1 MAEKRKANTTNL
13 LGEAV
18 RKQKK
23 KNELQKRRNEEATR
37 LALEAKRIR
46 DKREREERDM
56 AEAQRNLNT
65 RGSMIQV
72 MRLRALQEREREQR
86 RVEAMYQRMLGQV
99 MRRAT
104 FTPTDFKQLGKIAK
118 ARSDNK
124 IVEVE
129 RLIKEWTAMVKKRA
143 CRLKKKNMQ
152 NIATGLNIDTSNRK
166 KKRAQICQEIKN
178 KI

>member
-1 MAEKRKANTTNL
+1 MVEKRKANVID
-13 LGEAV
+13 EVV
-18 RKQKK
+18 RKKK
-23 KNELQKRRNEEATR
+23 KRDELQARRNAEAAR

-46 DKREREERDM
+46 NKRGREERDM
-56 AEAQRNLNT
+56 AQALRNLNT
-65 RGSMIQV
+65 RGSMIEV

-86 RVEAMYQRMLGQV
+86 RVEGMYQRMLGQV
-99 MRRAT
+99 MRRAS

-118 ARSDNK
+118 ARSDRK
-124 IVEVE
+124 TAEVE
-129 RLIKEWTAMVKKRA
+129 RLIQEWTAMVKTRV

-152 NIATGLNIDTSNRK
+152 NIATGLNINTSDRK

>member
-1 MAEKRKANTTNL
+1 MVEKRKANVID
-13 LGEAV
+13 EVV
-18 RKQKK
+18 RKKK
-23 KNELQKRRNEEATR
+23 KRDELQARRNAEAAR

-46 DKREREERDM
+46 NKRGREERDM
-56 AEAQRNLNT
+56 ARALRNLNT
-65 RGSMIQV
+65 RGSMIEV

-86 RVEAMYQRMLGQV
+86 RVEGMYQRMLGQV
-99 MRRAT
+99 MRRAS

-118 ARSDNK
+118 ARSDRK
-124 IVEVE
+124 IAEVE
-129 RLIKEWTAMVKKRA
+129 RLIQEWTAMVKTRA

-152 NIATGLNIDTSNRK
+152 NIATGLNINTSDRK

>member
-1 MAEKRKANTTNL
+1 MVEKRKANVVD
-13 LGEAV
+13 EVV
-18 RKQKK
+18 RKKK
-23 KNELQKRRNEEATR
+23 KRDELQERRNAEAAR

-46 DKREREERDM
+46 NKRGREERDM
-56 AEAQRNLNT
+56 AQALRNLNT
-65 RGSMIQV
+65 RGSMIEV

-86 RVEAMYQRMLGQV
+86 RVEGMYQRMLGQV
-99 MRRAT
+99 MRRAS

-118 ARSDNK
+118 ARSDRK
-124 IVEVE
+124 TAEVE
-129 RLIKEWTAMVKKRA
+129 RLIQEWTAMVKTRV

-152 NIATGLNIDTSNRK
+152 NIATGLNINTSDRK